1 MSESLTTDLGLAP
14 DANTNKS
21 AEPSLLNDRD
31 IASGKLTAWQRWE
44 LPAFEADRAL
54 ASEVCLPTAGE
65 IEQMH
70 QQSREEGY
78 QAGYTEGRQSGY
90 AEGLAQAT
98 QQNQRFLTLVDLL
111 EQKVDEQVASELM
124 GLSLDIARQVVQ
136 QSLKVRPDM
145 LLGMVR
151 EAIGSLPVF
160 NQAAHLILNPEDA
173 ALVRERIGEQLSH
186 SGWKVLED
194 ARMERGGARLETAN
208 SQIDASLEARWK
220 RVTAAMGQEN
230 SWLIQE

>member
-1 MSESLTTDLGLAP
+1 MSDVSTSASRAEQDAHTITTTDPNELDTRP
-14 DANTNKS
+14 
-21 AEPSLLNDRD
+21 
-31 IASGKLTAWQRWE
+31 GKLTAWQRWE
-44 LPAFEADRAL
+44 LPAFEAGREL
-54 ASEVCLPTAGE
+54 ARNAGLPTAGE
-65 IEQMH
+65 IEQIH
-70 QQSREEGY
+70 QQSRDEGY
-78 QAGYTEGRQSGY
+78 QLGFNEGKQKGY
-90 AEGLAQAT
+90 AEGLAQAS
-98 QQNQRFLTLVDLL
+98 QQNQRFSDLTILL
-111 EQKVDEQVASELM
+111 EQKVDELVAGELM

-186 SGWKVLED
+186 SGWKILED

-220 RVTAAMGQEN
+220 RVTAAMGQED
-230 SWLIQE
+230 SWLVQE